1 MIIKAFNIGNT
12 VTEIDINGELNTN
25 IENIFSQLIEQEDL
39 KTTWY
44 LDTTSNKIESN
55 PIYRLIESADKT
67 NFDYIEIA
75 EKLRQAEEKSD
86 GTRNMS
92 IREGVLFIKCNE
104 NYLSLMKLEKQEVI
118 DKTTFKQKVELSILK
133 NYFKI
138 FVYNGDYNDIKVI
151 DKNRTTAKYWC
162 NNFLELKQCEISEN
176 NTNIMISL
184 LEKDELFNEQY
195 NIDDIKDFAEQ
206 YIIENHIFDKTELFD
221 KITEKFSLEI
231 NGENELFS
239 IQSRCIDSEFEI
251 NSDIVNKKFKKK
263 IQVSDDITIF
273 TNNYIK
279 SIRRRNIVI
288 DRQNKQIII
297 VIDDKY
303 LNKIAVLE
311 ETNANE

>member
-75 EKLRQAEEKSD
+75 EKLRQEKSD

-162 NNFLELKQCEISEN
+162 DNFLELKQYEISEN

-184 LEKDELFNEQY
+184 LENDELFNEQY
-195 NIDDIKDFAEQ
+195 NIDDIKDFTEQ
-206 YIIENHIFDKTELFD
+206 NNR
-221 KITEKFSLEI
+221 KI
-231 NGENELFS
+231 
-239 IQSRCIDSEFEI
+239 
-251 NSDIVNKKFKKK
+251 
-263 IQVSDDITIF
+263 
-273 TNNYIK
+273 
-279 SIRRRNIVI
+279 
-288 DRQNKQIII
+288 
-297 VIDDKY
+297 
-303 LNKIAVLE
+303 
-311 ETNANE
+311 